1 MPSEIRI
8 QTETAFRMKFLLPSR
23 MHGDGEILLK
33 MYLAAWGVLENGY
46 HVFTEDGKV
55 TFSAKEQGYYDTLSY
70 LHDLY
75 QEELIDHDVFTL
87 SEEQYSA
94 RGAAGM

>member
-1 MPSEIRI
+1 MKKKYVLITGSSRGIGRACAV
-8 QTETAFRMKFLLPSR
+8 AFAK
-23 MHGDGEILLK
+23 
-33 MYLAAWGVLENGY
+33 NGY

-75 QEELIDHDVFTL
+75 QEELIDHDI
-87 SEEQYSA
+87 
-94 RGAAGM
+94 